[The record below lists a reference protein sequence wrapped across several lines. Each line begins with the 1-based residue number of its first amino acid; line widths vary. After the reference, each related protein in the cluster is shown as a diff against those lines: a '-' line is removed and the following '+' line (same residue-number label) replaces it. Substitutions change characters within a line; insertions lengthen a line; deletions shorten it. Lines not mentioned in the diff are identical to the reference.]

1 MLSSYRLYKD
11 RVTRARDSGE
21 NLGAMM
27 TNGLKNLLLGA
38 TGIALVLT
46 AAAPSSAQTSAQTS
60 AAPIVAAAIDVT
72 PIQQGEAHSAVIVL
86 DAVNPAQNRLVATA
100 GLGGLEVFDL
110 SGARQSTTPAGE
122 AGGIDVRYGFPLAG
136 QAATLLVT
144 TDKTD
149 NTLRI
154 FTLRDGAPV
163 EVGARSVPLGFAV
176 EDVCLLRNASDTNLY
191 AIAVGDGGE
200 VEQLLLYANADGKVD
215 ARSARRINLPSKAK
229 YCVADDAT
237 GQLYVSQQAVG
248 VWRFSG
254 DPEADAAPTLIDAA
268 RLGRI
273 SEESG
278 SLALYDGGAGS
289 RYLIVTDAT
298 SGRLFVYDHGADDA
312 FLAAVSLTGRDGVAV
327 KEPGG
332 LQALSAGL
340 GAGLTSGALV
350 VADDDAPAGPG
361 YKLVSIAALTDAL
374 KLPAGAPQDP
384 RAVAPPRLPAVM
396 AVVETVPVISP
407 GDAADD
413 PAIWADPVNP
423 ANSLVIGTDKKAG
436 LNVYDMQGRLI
447 QHLPDGKMNN
457 VDLREGFML
466 GGQPVV
472 LVTASDRTNKSVA
485 IYRLDTQARRLINVA
500 DGVQPTEQGDPYG
513 HCMYRSARTGKTYV
527 FINDSNGEK
536 RQWELVDAG
545 NGRVRAVRVR
555 DFAFST
561 QVEGCVA
568 DDDAG
573 KLYVAEED
581 VGLWS
586 LSAEPDGGSAMTM
599 LARITEN
606 PALKDDLEGVGLYD
620 LGDGRGYLV
629 VSSQGNDSYAV
640 FRREGDQA
648 YLGSFI
654 VVADGMRGID
664 GVSETDGLDVSSRN
678 LGPGFEH
685 GALVAQDGRNV
696 LPGDTQNFKYVPW
709 KSIADAL
716 GLEVRR

>member
-1 MLSSYRLYKD
+1 
-11 RVTRARDSGE
+11 
-21 NLGAMM
+21 
-27 TNGLKNLLLGA
+27 
-38 TGIALVLT
+38 
-46 AAAPSSAQTSAQTS
+46 
-60 AAPIVAAAIDVT
+60 
-72 PIQQGEAHSAVIVL
+72 
-86 DAVNPAQNRLVATA
+86 
-100 GLGGLEVFDL
+100 
-110 SGARQSTTPAGE
+110 
-122 AGGIDVRYGFPLAG
+122 
-136 QAATLLVT
+136 
-144 TDKTD
+144 
-149 NTLRI
+149 
-154 FTLRDGAPV
+154 
-163 EVGARSVPLGFAV
+163 
-176 EDVCLLRNASDTNLY
+176 
-191 AIAVGDGGE
+191 
-200 VEQLLLYANADGKVD
+200 
-215 ARSARRINLPSKAK
+215 
-229 YCVADDAT
+229 
-237 GQLYVSQQAVG
+237 
-248 VWRFSG
+248 
-254 DPEADAAPTLIDAA
+254 
-268 RLGRI
+268 
-273 SEESG
+273 
-278 SLALYDGGAGS
+278 
-289 RYLIVTDAT
+289 
-298 SGRLFVYDHGADDA
+298 
-312 FLAAVSLTGRDGVAV
+312 
-327 KEPGG
+327 
-332 LQALSAGL
+332 
-340 GAGLTSGALV
+340 
-350 VADDDAPAGPG
+350 
-361 YKLVSIAALTDAL
+361 
-374 KLPAGAPQDP
+374 
-384 RAVAPPRLPAVM
+384 
-396 AVVETVPVISP
+396 
-407 GDAADD
+407 
-413 PAIWADPVNP
+413 
-423 ANSLVIGTDKKAG
+423 VIGTDKKAG

-500 DGVQPTEQGDPYG
+500 DGLQPTEQGDPYG
-513 HCMYRSARTGKTYV
+513 QCMYRSARTGKTYV

-536 RQWELVDAG
+536 RQWELADAG

-555 DFAFST
+555 DFVFST

-654 VVADGMRGID
+654 VVADGVRGID